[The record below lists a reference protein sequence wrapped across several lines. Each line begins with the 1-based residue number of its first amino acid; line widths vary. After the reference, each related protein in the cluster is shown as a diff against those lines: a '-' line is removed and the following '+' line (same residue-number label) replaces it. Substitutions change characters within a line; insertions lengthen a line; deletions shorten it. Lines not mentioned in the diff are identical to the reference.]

1 MTRAQEA
8 WEGRKEANATFL
20 RWITRAQSSLDLTYS
35 LCVHSRTDPHT
46 SHTGELLLTLFY
58 CGCKWW
64 NLACVIELYQVWV
77 LYMYVCVSVSAWISL
92 RLVVGSS
99 LFSCIKPRYLKLPL
113 SVSSQ
118 APAKEMETSSLQGKH
133 TKRTAIY
140 GMSTPFSG
148 SISLLLL

>member
-8 WEGRKEANATFL
+8 WEGRKKANATFL

>member
-8 WEGRKEANATFL
+8 WEGRKKANATFL
-20 RWITRAQSSLDLTYS
+20 RWITRAQSSLDFTYS

>member
-1 MTRAQEA
+1 MTRSQEA

-140 GMSTPFSG
+140 GMSTPFSS